1 MHRRDAD
8 GVADQSVAL
17 LTFDIDAVAVER
29 C

>member
-1 MHRRDAD
+1 VHRRDAD

-17 LTFDIDAVAVER
+17 IKLDIDAVAVER